1 MLEVDVSSGERSTG
15 IVPRSKLASA
25 PPGVQSRV
33 RPFEFVEVQAPP
45 RLAPRSQVPV
55 PGVLGVPLAEHR
67 GQGCVPLPVMNV
79 WELSATFREAA
90 PVERLS
96 VPLPGALNVFST
108 HVLRVGEEGFG
119 IGSGVP
125 KLQPVLVQ
133 SGCALLAAGAV
144 DVAPMVQL
152 EPTQAS
158 E

>member
-1 MLEVDVSSGERSTG
+1 MRPPAFVLLEVDVWSGERSTR
-15 IVPRSKLASA
+15 IVPRSKLPSL

-108 HVLRVGEEGFG
+108 YVLRVGEEGFG
-119 IGSGVP
+119 SGSGDRQHHH
-125 KLQPVLVQ
+125 KW
-133 SGCALLAAGAV
+133 AANAEEDHPITSDAG
-144 DVAPMVQL
+144 P
-152 EPTQAS
+152 
-158 E
+158 